1 MGHYNWSFVIRTS
14 YSVQSRS
21 TDVVGCLHK
30 ILKIWHIYLVSLWA
44 FLGQIRASSSQK
56 SAVDWITRSDGRI
69 VFWQFGLGGS
79 KILIQYRL
87 LVNPV
92 VFKLIIL
99 YYWSQVRT
107 QPLPI
112 FFGSLVGW
120 YWILNGVGCW
130 ANIPMKKVEQVREWL
145 IAVS

>member
-1 MGHYNWSFVIRTS
+1 MTITSPCCDLFFVFLCGQELSTGVELVWIIYQIPCWYGMGHYNWSFVIRTS

-30 ILKIWHIYLVSLWA
+30 ILKIWRIYLVSLWA

-92 VFKLIIL
+92 F
-99 YYWSQVRT
+99 
-107 QPLPI
+107 
-112 FFGSLVGW
+112 
-120 YWILNGVGCW
+120 LN
-130 ANIPMKKVEQVREWL
+130 L
-145 IAVS
+145 